1 MILLLFA
8 GVFILISIILLQIGK
23 YMLENN
29 MPVNHTSY
37 TASFVK
43 GSARGTI
50 GMFESNSMLE
60 AKRAKLKKVNSKF

>member
-8 GVFILISIILLQIGK
+8 GVFILISIILLLMGK
-23 YMLENN
+23 YMMDNN

-37 TASFVK
+37 TTSFVK
-43 GSARGTI
+43 GSARGII

-60 AKRAKLKKVNSKF
+60 IKRTELKKTNSKF